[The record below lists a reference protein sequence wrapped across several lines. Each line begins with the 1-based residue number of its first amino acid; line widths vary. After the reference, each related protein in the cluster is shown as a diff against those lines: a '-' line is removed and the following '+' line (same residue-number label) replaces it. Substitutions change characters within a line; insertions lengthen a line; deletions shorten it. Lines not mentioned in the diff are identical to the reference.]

1 MFFSSTNIIV
11 TQYLGICIYTLKLS
25 QQSTCFAI
33 FRLALIGSCT
43 TYHYSAGVTNDSW
56 NLQWNR
62 DLNGWGGSISC
73 QLGAPLLF
81 PSCLLSKV
89 WSNLEKKV
97 LFGFFFCAQ
106 KFCCRV
112 MRFKLWYFDAANVE
126 VSWKSKQKQI
136 NSCSVTFYN
145 NMLSLNANNCIK
157 NWQK

>member
-1 MFFSSTNIIV
+1 MFFSSTNINV

-73 QLGAPLLF
+73 QLGAPLFF

-89 WSNLEKKV
+89 WSNLEKKCC
-97 LFGFFFCAQ
+97 LGFFSVPKSFAAGSWD
-106 KFCCRV
+106 
-112 MRFKLWYFDAANVE
+112 LNFDT
-126 VSWKSKQKQI
+126 SMLPTWKSLENRSRNKLI
-136 NSCSVTFYN
+136 VV
-145 NMLSLNANNCIK
+145 LSRFTITCCP
-157 NWQK
+157 

>member
-25 QQSTCFAI
+25 QQGTCFAI

-43 TYHYSAGVTNDSW
+43 TCHYSSGVTNDSW

-73 QLGAPLLF
+73 QLGAPLFFLVVCYQKF
-81 PSCLLSKV
+81 GPT
-89 WSNLEKKV
+89 WGKKV
-97 LFGFFFCAQ
+97 LFGFFFSAQ

-112 MRFKLWYFDAANVE
+112 MKFKLWYFDAANVE

-136 NSCSVTFYN
+136 NSSSVTFYN
-145 NMLSLNANNCIK
+145 NILSLNANNCIK